1 MTGLG
6 VRLRTSAMYTHEIN
20 KVYSDITYASNT
32 FFCLFSFF
40 TPIIPQN
47 LYSDTTRETPGG
59 PVSLGRLIHICPS
72 AAAAASPHTQT
83 IG

>member
-20 KVYSDITYASNT
+20 KPYSDIPYVSNT
-32 FFCLFSFF
+32 FCCLFF
-40 TPIIPQN
+40 TPIISQN
-47 LYSDTTRETPGG
+47 SYSDTTCETPGG